1 MLDHSIDSNEFNCKE
16 NFTTYLLVALE
27 SKPKITPQN
36 LTNVQMLYLLNVFFQ
51 FLSVLV
57 FVQCY
62 YLRVDQPVN
71 PE

>member
-1 MLDHSIDSNEFNCKE
+1 MLVHSI
-16 NFTTYLLVALE
+16 NFDCTKLRQLTFWWPKRAMKRL
-27 SKPKITPQN
+27 KPA
-36 LTNVQMLYLLNVFFQ
+36 NVEMLYLSNVCFFQ